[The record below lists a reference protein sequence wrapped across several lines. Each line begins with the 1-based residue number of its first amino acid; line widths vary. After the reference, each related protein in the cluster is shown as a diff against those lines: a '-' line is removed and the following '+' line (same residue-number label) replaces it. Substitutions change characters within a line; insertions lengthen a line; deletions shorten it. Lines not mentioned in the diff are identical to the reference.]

1 MNRSRGLVLIIAG
14 ILTVMI
20 GCTEKTSSLKAGI
33 WRSTLDRADGYKI
46 AFNFEVKDSADKKII
61 YIINGE
67 ERLLVDSIR
76 LNGDSVF
83 INMPFFES
91 GFKAKLDAQNNLVG
105 VFFKRLA
112 DKDQVIPFH
121 AVYGEKDR
129 FPVTAKPSASIDG
142 RWAVEFR
149 DSKDNVENSVGEF
162 SQNGNHVKGTFLN
175 TSGDYRYLDGVI
187 NDDSI
192 QLSAFDGGH
201 AYLFTA
207 KISGDSIKG
216 GRFFSGPVASER
228 WVAKKNDSAA
238 LPDAF
243 AETKMKSGQ
252 RSLDFSFKS
261 IDGKTVSINDPEY
274 KNKVVVIQIMGSWCP
289 NCMDETK
296 FLSDYYSKN
305 KDKGVEMVGL
315 AYERSTDFDRSAK
328 SLQSFRRRFD
338 VQYPILVT
346 GVTVSDSLRAEKT
359 LPQIE
364 KINAFP
370 TTIFIDKKGDVR
382 KIHTG
387 FTGPGTGEHYDE
399 FKKEFDELV
408 TGLLNEK

>member
-1 MNRSRGLVLIIAG
+1 MNRSRRLVLTITSV
-14 ILTVMI
+14 LTVLV
-20 GCTEKTSSLKAGI
+20 GCAEKNPSLKSGI
-33 WRSTLDRADGYKI
+33 WRSTLDRADGRQI
-46 AFNFEVKDSADKKII
+46 AFNFEVKDSAGRKII
-61 YIINGE
+61 YIMNGE

-76 LNGDSVF
+76 INGDSVH

-91 GFKAKLDAQNNLVG
+91 GFKARLDDNGNLTG
-105 VFFKRLA
+105 IFFKRLA
-112 DKDQVIPFH
+112 DKDQTVPFH
-121 AVYGEKDR
+121 AVYDEKER

-149 DSKDNVENSVGEF
+149 DSKNNIENSVGEF

-187 NDDSI
+187 NGDSVK
-192 QLSAFDGGH
+192 LSAFDGGH

-207 KISGDSIKG
+207 KISGDSITD
-216 GRFFSGPVASER
+216 GRFYSGPVASQQ
-228 WVAKKNDSAA
+228 WVAKKDDKAT

-243 AETKMKSGQ
+243 AETKMKPGQ

-328 SLQSFRRRFD
+328 SLQSFRKRFD

-346 GVTVSDSLRAEKT
+346 GVTVSDSLRSEKT

-399 FKKEFDELV
+399 FKKEFDELI

>member
-1 MNRSRGLVLIIAG
+1 MNRSRRLALAMASVLITMVSCA
-14 ILTVMI
+14 
-20 GCTEKTSSLKAGI
+20 EKSPSLKTGI
-33 WRSTLDRADGYKI
+33 WRSTLDRADGRQI
-46 AFNFEVKDSADKKII
+46 AFNFEVKDSAGKKVI

-76 LNGDSVF
+76 INGDSVL

-91 GFKAKLDAQNNLVG
+91 GFRAKLNDKNNLEG

-112 DKDQVIPFH
+112 DKDQIVPFH
-121 AVYGEKDR
+121 AVYNEKER
-129 FPVTAKPSASIDG
+129 FPITSKPTGSING

-149 DSKDNVENSVGEF
+149 DSKNNIENSVGEF
-162 SQNGNHVKGTFLN
+162 HQKGNHVKGTFLN
-175 TSGDYRYLDGVI
+175 TSGDYRYLDGVV
-187 NDDSI
+187 NGDSV

-207 KISGDSIKG
+207 KISGDSITG
-216 GRFFSGPVASER
+216 GKFYSGPVASEQ
-228 WVAKKNDSAA
+228 WVAKKDDKAA

-243 AETKMKSGQ
+243 EETKMKPGQ
-252 RSLDFSFKS
+252 QSLDFSFKS

-274 KNKVVVIQIMGSWCP
+274 KNKVVIIQIMGSWCP

-296 FLSDYYSKN
+296 FLSDYYSRN

-315 AYERSTDFDRSAK
+315 AYERSTDFERSAK
-328 SLQSFRRRFD
+328 ALQSFRNRFN

-346 GVTVSDSLRAEKT
+346 GVTVSDSLRSEKT

-370 TTIFIDKKGDVR
+370 TTIFIDRKGVVR